1 MSLQTYDHYLFAAA
15 ALIGTFAAAAAMLW
29 LLRREPWHS
38 RLESYAGVVPP
49 FINVLGVLFGLT
61 LAFLANDTWNAHDR
75 AMAAIDREGDALRS
89 IAVLSTHLPPAEGD
103 ALRHAAR
110 AYAQAALA
118 EWPLL
123 TRRESSPAADRAAD
137 ALLETVTSPAIV
149 RANSPAAS
157 QAETTLALTIRDARE
172 TRLALSQ
179 THVNPLKWLG
189 MAFLGFLTM
198 VSVALVHAGH
208 WRAMAA
214 SVMIFALA
222 SAPTAV
228 IVLIHGNPF
237 QPPAAVTAAPLEDV
251 LATSLAGPPIR

>member
-1 MSLQTYDHYLFAAA
+1 
-15 ALIGTFAAAAAMLW
+15 
-29 LLRREPWHS
+29 
-38 RLESYAGVVPP
+38 
-49 FINVLGVLFGLT
+49 
-61 LAFLANDTWNAHDR
+61 
-75 AMAAIDREGDALRS
+75 
-89 IAVLSTHLPPAEGD
+89 
-103 ALRHAAR
+103 
-110 AYAQAALA
+110 
-118 EWPLL
+118 
-123 TRRESSPAADRAAD
+123 
-137 ALLETVTSPAIV
+137 
-149 RANSPAAS
+149 
-157 QAETTLALTIRDARE
+157 
-172 TRLALSQ
+172 
-179 THVNPLKWLG
+179 